1 MGHFPPPTTKHRTKR
16 IWKSQIHRSIR
27 ASEWKLFSG
36 FIMLRVWED
45 LSWNIWHIFNP
56 INWENYLV
64 VSPHYCRDVSSL
76 FSVTS
81 AVVECQR
88 MNSLGKMPATEHAV
102 KNKRK
107 NYEKLSQAAGYSTL
121 LTFIILALAW
131 ISGFASRLFAVIR
144 FESIIHEFDPWYVSF
159 DFMWILLLIC
169 VYLYPQMHTKG
180 PIYFIK
186 KKMNLCIM
194 IFDFLMIRTTLCFWT
209 RNALTQ
215 FIDDFIMRKHTL

>member
-1 MGHFPPPTTKHRTKR
+1 M
-16 IWKSQIHRSIR
+16 
-27 ASEWKLFSG
+27 
-36 FIMLRVWED
+36 
-45 LSWNIWHIFNP
+45 
-56 INWENYLV
+56 
-64 VSPHYCRDVSSL
+64 SSL

-88 MNSLGKMPATEHAV
+88 MNSLGKMPATENAV

-159 DFMWILLLIC
+159 DFM
-169 VYLYPQMHTKG
+169 
-180 PIYFIK
+180 
-186 KKMNLCIM
+186 
-194 IFDFLMIRTTLCFWT
+194 
-209 RNALTQ
+209 
-215 FIDDFIMRKHTL
+215 